1 LGNFEHLKFWNC
13 FGFRIFLII
22 GVIIFYTGE
31 DVFLNFLQFLF
42 NGLISGGILALPA
55 IGFSLLYKILKFPNF
70 AFGAY
75 LTCGAYAALTVNE
88 FLGLPMVIAFLGAMA
103 ATAGVGMIVDQAAF
117 RRLRKRRPLT
127 LAIVSIGA
135 SFIIENVI
143 RFVWGGDLRHYRL
156 GVYRDVS
163 FYGLHFGKEQI
174 TIFLVACLFMFF
186 VQLLLK
192 ATRLGK
198 AMRALADNSNL
209 AEIKG
214 IETERI
220 ILLTSAIGGALA
232 GVSGVF
238 LGVDTVIDPL
248 MGFNLILS
256 VFAGAILGGIGS
268 AKGAMAGAL
277 VIGLAEEVSLL
288 AIPSTYK
295 SAVGLGIII
304 LILVLKPSGFVKK

>member
-1 LGNFEHLKFWNC
+1 
-13 FGFRIFLII
+13 
-22 GVIIFYTGE
+22 VQGE
-31 DVFLNFLQFLF
+31 DLLLNLIQFFF
-42 NGLISGGILALPA
+42 NGLITGGILALPA
-55 IGFSLLYKILKFPNF
+55 IGFSLLHKILKFPNF

-75 LTCGAYAALTVNE
+75 LTCGAYAALTVNGT
-88 FLGLPMVIAFLGAMA
+88 LGQPILVALIAAMG
-103 ATAGVGMIVDQAAF
+103 ATAGVGMIVDQGAF

-135 SFIIENVI
+135 SFIIENVV
-143 RFVWGGDLRHYRL
+143 RFVWGGDLQHYRL
-156 GVYRDVS
+156 PVYRDVS
-163 FYGLHFGKEQI
+163 FFGLHIGKEQMV
-174 TIFLVACLFMFF
+174 IFLLAGFFMCL
-186 VQLLLK
+186 VNILLRT
-192 ATRLGK
+192 TRLGK
-198 AMRALADNSNL
+198 AMRALADNANL

-232 GVSGVF
+232 GASGVF
-238 LGVDTVIDPL
+238 LGVDTVIDPM

-277 VIGLAEEVSLL
+277 VIGLAEEISLI

-304 LILVLKPSGFVKK
+304 LILVLRPSGFVKK

>member
-1 LGNFEHLKFWNC
+1 M
-13 FGFRIFLII
+13 
-22 GVIIFYTGE
+22 
-31 DVFLNFLQFLF
+31 FLNLIQFFF
-42 NGLISGGILALPA
+42 NGLITGGILALPA

-75 LTCGAYAALTVNE
+75 LTCGAYAALTVNGT
-88 FLGLPMVIAFLGAMA
+88 LGQPILIALIAAMGV
-103 ATAGVGMIVDQAAF
+103 TAGVGMIVDQGAF

-135 SFIIENVI
+135 SFIIENVV
-143 RFVWGGDLRHYRL
+143 RFIWGGDLQHYRL
-156 GVYRDVS
+156 PVYRDVS
-163 FYGLHFGKEQI
+163 FFGLHIGKEQI
-174 TIFLVACLFMFF
+174 VIFLIACFFMFL
-186 VQLLLK
+186 VNILLR

-198 AMRALADNSNL
+198 AMRALADNANL

-232 GVSGVF
+232 GASGVF
-238 LGVDTVIDPL
+238 LGVDTVIDPM

-277 VIGLAEEVSLL
+277 VIGLAEEVSLV

-304 LILVLKPSGFVKK
+304 LILVLRPSGFVKK

>member
-1 LGNFEHLKFWNC
+1 M
-13 FGFRIFLII
+13 
-22 GVIIFYTGE
+22 
-31 DVFLNFLQFLF
+31 FLNFLQFFF
-42 NGLISGGILALPA
+42 NGLITGGILALPA

-70 AFGAY
+70 AFGSY
-75 LTCGAYAALTVNE
+75 LTCGAYVALTVNGI
-88 FLGLPMVIAFLGAMA
+88 LGQPIVIGLIAAMG

-135 SFIIENVI
+135 SFIIENVV
-143 RFVWGGDLRHYRL
+143 RFIWGGNLQHYRL
-156 GVYRDVS
+156 PVYRDVT
-163 FYGLHFGKEQI
+163 FFGLHIGKEQI
-174 TIFLVACLFMFF
+174 VIFLIASFFMLL
-186 VQLLLK
+186 VQVLLK

-198 AMRALADNSNL
+198 AMRALADNPNL

-232 GVSGVF
+232 GASGVF
-238 LGVDTVIDPL
+238 LGVDTVIDPM
-248 MGFNLILS
+248 MGFNIILS

-277 VIGLAEEVSLL
+277 VIGLAEEISLL

-295 SAVGLGIII
+295 SAVGLAIII
-304 LILVLKPSGFVKK
+304 LILVLRPSGFVKK

>member
-1 LGNFEHLKFWNC
+1 
-13 FGFRIFLII
+13 
-22 GVIIFYTGE
+22 VP
-31 DVFLNFLQFLF
+31 LNFLQFFF
-42 NGLISGGILALPA
+42 NGLITGGILALPS
-55 IGFSLLYKILKFPNF
+55 IGFSLLYKILRFPNF

-75 LTCGAYAALTVNE
+75 LTCGAYAALTINE
-88 FLGLPMVIAFLGAMA
+88 ALGQSILVGLVVAMA
-103 ATAGVGMIVDQAAF
+103 ATAGVGMMVDQAAF
-117 RRLRKRRPLT
+117 RRLRHRRPLT

-135 SFIIENVI
+135 SFILENIV
-143 RFVWGGDLRHYRL
+143 RFIWGGGLQYYRIP
-156 GVYRDVS
+156 VYRDVS
-163 FYGLHFGKEQI
+163 LFGLHFGKGQMVI
-174 TIFLVACLFMFF
+174 LLIACFFMFLIH
-186 VQLLLK
+186 VLLK

-198 AMRALADNSNL
+198 AMRALADNPKL

-214 IETERI
+214 IDTERI
-220 ILLTSAIGGALA
+220 ILLTSGIGGALA
-232 GVSGVF
+232 GASGVF
-238 LGVDTVIDPL
+238 LGVDTIIDPM

-304 LILVLKPSGFVKK
+304 LILVVRPSGFVKN

>member
-1 LGNFEHLKFWNC
+1 M
-13 FGFRIFLII
+13 
-22 GVIIFYTGE
+22 
-31 DVFLNFLQFLF
+31 FLNLLQFFF

-75 LTCGAYAALTVNE
+75 LTCGAYAALTVNGT
-88 FLGLPMVIAFLGAMA
+88 LGQPILIGLIAAMGT
-103 ATAGVGMIVDQAAF
+103 TAFIGMIVDQAAF

-135 SFIIENVI
+135 SFILENVV
-143 RFVWGGDLRHYRL
+143 RFIWGGGLQHYRL
-156 GVYRDVS
+156 PVYRDIS
-163 FYGLHFGKEQI
+163 FIGLHFGKEQMA
-174 TIFLVACLFMFF
+174 IFLIACFFMLL
-186 VQLLLK
+186 VQVLLK

-198 AMRALADNSNL
+198 AMRALADNPNL

-214 IETERI
+214 IDTERI
-220 ILLTSAIGGALA
+220 ILLTSAIGGGLA
-232 GVSGVF
+232 GASGVF
-238 LGVDTVIDPL
+238 LGVDTIIDPM
-248 MGFNLILS
+248 MGFNIILS

-277 VIGLAEEVSLL
+277 VIGLAEEISLL
-288 AIPSTYK
+288 ALPSTYK

-304 LILVLKPSGFVKK
+304 LILVLRPSGLVKK

>member
-1 LGNFEHLKFWNC
+1 VFSN
-13 FGFRIFLII
+13 LI
-22 GVIIFYTGE
+22 
-31 DVFLNFLQFLF
+31 QFFF
-42 NGLISGGILALPA
+42 NGLITGGILALPA

-88 FLGLPMVIAFLGAMA
+88 ALGQPIFVAFIAAIVV
-103 ATAGVGMIVDQAAF
+103 TAGVGMIVDQAAF

-135 SFIIENVI
+135 SFIIENVV
-143 RFVWGGDLRHYRL
+143 RFIWGGDLRHYRL
-156 GVYRDVS
+156 SVYRDVS
-163 FYGLHFGKEQI
+163 FFGLHIGKEQI
-174 TIFLVACLFMFF
+174 LILLIACFFMFLVHS
-186 VQLLLK
+186 LLK
-192 ATRLGK
+192 GTRLGK
-198 AMRALADNSNL
+198 AMRALADNANL

-220 ILLTSAIGGALA
+220 ILLTSAIGGGLA
-232 GVSGVF
+232 GASGVF
-238 LGVDTVIDPL
+238 LGADTVIDPM

-277 VIGLAEEVSLL
+277 VIGLAEEISLL

-295 SAVGLGIII
+295 SAVGLTIII
-304 LILVLKPSGFVKK
+304 LILVLRPSGFVKK